1 MWNPAKGKCQIV
13 VVERDRC
20 ILGQTIIKRSL
31 LVKIRENIY
40 NVSDSNFCTMLS
52 ALKGEKFYS
61 TILVWNAHKTLL
73 QFHMGKV
80 LSVLYKK
87 RLINI
92 VSRDQN
98 VKVKIRKKRLSD
110 KKL

>member
-31 LVKIRENIY
+31 LVKIHENIY

-80 LSVLYKK
+80 LSVLYKTK
-87 RLINI
+87 INKHLFRVI
-92 VSRDQN
+92 
-98 VKVKIRKKRLSD
+98 KM
-110 KKL
+110 